1 MLNIKKIPTHKQ
13 NIYIFIKGVVSLS
26 IYTDVESLCG
36 EDNDFED
43 ILTYCHQ
50 YVMLQLY
57 RNINKHRLLTTAA
70 VVRTHAVV
78 YARVTAGICM
88 YS

>member
-1 MLNIKKIPTHKQ
+1 MLNIKQKKNLHTNKIFFHKCV
-13 NIYIFIKGVVSLS
+13 GSLS
-26 IYTDVESLCG
+26 IYTDIESLCG

-43 ILTYCHQ
+43 ILAYCHQ

-57 RNINKHRLLTTAA
+57 RNVNTHGLLTTAA